1 MPMLL
6 LHLVMQTL
14 LTGPGYYAGE
24 SAQHL
29 TWQLLTMPALEL
41 SLILLALP
49 ACPSATQFQTT
60 ALGNRQQSL
69 PPGGVSS

>member
-6 LHLVMQTL
+6 LHLVLQTL
-14 LTGPGYYAGE
+14 LTGPGYYAGA

-29 TWQLLTMPALEL
+29 TWQLLTMPTLEL

-49 ACPSATQFQTT
+49 ACPLA
-60 ALGNRQQSL
+60 A
-69 PPGGVSS
+69 